1 MEQAIEKLEKVNHNV
16 VVLTLIGFWQ
26 ADLPEKQ
33 KKRYEEILRTSLSKL
48 QGKKEKLKKLD
59 AKPAFALRI
68 EVENEDVQGVSD
80 LVDIV
85 EEKSKGRHAIAKEEI
100 APGTVLA
107 SGVPGMAVFNPDDRR
122 MMLKFCLN
130 CLMATDTPLPCLT
143 CASVVFCSPQCRLAA
158 CSSYHKYQCQID
170 LYSHRQ
176 HDTGGALDLFL
187 PLKAVWQ
194 SGSFSL
200 FCKQWDE
207 KGELKDAA
215 DSELR
220 RMWSMVTHVEER
232 TLPGLVKVSVIAV
245 FLLRCSRLTSYLG
258 KTLQLEQALTVE
270 EEWLGSVL
278 AKLYM
283 IQDMNCHPLYGLD
296 NGQSQREVK

>member
-143 CASVVFCSPQCRLAA
+143 
-158 CSSYHKYQCQID
+158 
-170 LYSHRQ
+170 
-176 HDTGGALDLFL
+176 
-187 PLKAVWQ
+187 
-194 SGSFSL
+194 
-200 FCKQWDE
+200 
-207 KGELKDAA
+207 
-215 DSELR
+215 SENR
-220 RMWSMVTHVEER
+220 
-232 TLPGLVKVSVIAV
+232 
-245 FLLRCSRLTSYLG
+245 YL
-258 KTLQLEQALTVE
+258 
-270 EEWLGSVL
+270 
-278 AKLYM
+278 
-283 IQDMNCHPLYGLD
+283 
-296 NGQSQREVK
+296 